1 MKIIVHS
8 AAVLIMAIIT
18 GCAGLPNDSRT
29 GKKSVVTI
37 ADDSVTPRDTI
48 VRSGDEIQFVNSR
61 SNPVWVYFS
70 RDQLNELSCER
81 GFSYFW
87 GVEETAKIKPNQSAS
102 LCFGKP
108 GEYGYWVQSQPT
120 TVGGARAGKLRMPP
134 AIPGA
139 VVVESS
145 ERDAR

>member
-1 MKIIVHS
+1 
-8 AAVLIMAIIT
+8 MAMALLT
-18 GCAGLPNDSRT
+18 DCAGLPTSSRT

-37 ADDSVTPRDTI
+37 ADDSVSPRDT
-48 VRSGDEIQFVNSR
+48 VVQPGDEIQLVNGRNS
-61 SNPVWVYFS
+61 PVWVYFS
-70 RDQLNELSCER
+70 REQKNELSCER

-102 LCFGKP
+102 LCFNKP

-120 TVGGARAGKLRMPP
+120 TLGGARLGKLNMPP

-139 VVVESS
+139 VVVEPSQ
-145 ERDAR
+145 